1 VRSTP
6 SILTT
11 LALLLATLGSAPAVG
26 AQEDHGGAAMKGP
39 LAEGSFAGSEGHK
52 AAGTVHLVDSGA
64 NRQLHFTPDF
74 KVERGPDVYVTLT
87 DSTRRV
93 TGSSLV
99 VAKLTRFSGEQVFD
113 LPAGADPGRYTHV
126 VLWCKK
132 YRVKMGEAALA
143 IAPGKGMDGMMK
155 EEGGAMKE
163 NAGM

>member
-1 VRSTP
+1 
-6 SILTT
+6 
-11 LALLLATLGSAPAVG
+11 
-26 AQEDHGGAAMKGP
+26 
-39 LAEGSFAGSEGHK
+39 
-52 AAGTVHLVDSGA
+52 
-64 NRQLHFTPDF
+64 
-74 KVERGPDVYVTLT
+74 
-87 DSTRRV
+87 
-93 TGSSLV
+93 

-132 YRVKMGEAALA
+132 YRVRMGEAALA